1 MVLVSDLVV
10 QAFGLVVDQ
19 DILGMAVL
27 VDMVS
32 GLDTLDKLGMVDTAY
47 RDKAVLVDTAY
58 RDMVSVLVS
67 VLAALVVS
75 VVSVVL
81 AV

>member
-1 MVLVSDLVV
+1 MVLVSDLAV

-19 DILGMAVL
+19 DILGMAVQ

-32 GLDTLDKLGMVDTAY
+32 GQDTLDKLGMVDMAY
-47 RDKAVLVDTAY
+47 RDMAVLVGTAY
-58 RDMVSVLVS
+58 RDMVSVSVS

-75 VVSVVL
+75 VVL